1 MTLLSENPPEEE
13 IPAVSCV
20 LPLEFEEIGYPSA
33 ASAIRTTMDDLAAPA
48 NATERDVLAELEERL
63 QSQTDQH
70 SMELEEVRRQTRDE
84 VRQEMLAELE
94 EKIARERQ
102 AIIQTCERFVR
113 ERTRYFGQVEKEV
126 VLLALAIA
134 ARVLH
139 RETGI
144 DPLILKSA
152 VRVALE
158 KVQGKETAM
167 LRTPKEQ
174 VEEWKKILL
183 EAHREDV
190 SVVGDSRLQAGECV
204 LETSV
209 GRVDLGVKAQLEEIE
224 KGFFDL
230 LQQRPA

>member
-1 MTLLSENPPEEE
+1 
-13 IPAVSCV
+13 
-20 LPLEFEEIGYPSA
+20 
-33 ASAIRTTMDDLAAPA
+33 MDDLAAPA

>member
-33 ASAIRTTMDDLAAPA
+33 ASAIRTPMDDLAAPA

-158 KVQGKETAM
+158 KVQGKETAI